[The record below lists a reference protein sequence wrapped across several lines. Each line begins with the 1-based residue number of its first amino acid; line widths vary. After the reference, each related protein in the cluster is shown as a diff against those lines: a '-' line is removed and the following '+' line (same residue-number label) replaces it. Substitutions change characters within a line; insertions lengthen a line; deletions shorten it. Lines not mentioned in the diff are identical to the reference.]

1 MDPAPMLH
9 DLNPAN
15 NFAMGGFPMALARVL
30 LLEGKPLP
38 KTLFLDILVEKTQ
51 ILIQHIKNHHLG
63 LALTANISENTTIIR
78 VYDNF
83 ATINSQVLHITVSNH
98 SDLEDQLWRLYIEVN
113 GIIHAFMLD
122 DIDDM
127 PPLEDITDD
136 EI

>member
-1 MDPAPMLH
+1 MLN

-15 NFAMGGFPMALARVL
+15 NFTMGGLPMAMARAL
-30 LLEGKPLP
+30 LIEGKPLP
-38 KTLFLDILVEKTQ
+38 KTLILHILVEKTQ
-51 ILIQHIKNHHLG
+51 ILIQHIKSHHLG
-63 LALTANISENTTIIR
+63 LALTVNIGENTVIIR
-78 VYDNF
+78 VYNNF

-113 GIIHAFMLD
+113 GIIHTFMPD

-136 EI
+136 EL

>member
-1 MDPAPMLH
+1 MLN
-9 DLNPAN
+9 DLDPAN
-15 NFAMGGFPMALARVL
+15 NFAMGGMPMALARVL
-30 LLEGKPLP
+30 LLEGKPPP

-63 LALTANISENTTIIR
+63 LALTANIGENTVIIR

-83 ATINSQVLHITVSNH
+83 TTINSQVLHITVSNH

-113 GIIHAFMLD
+113 GVIHAFMLD

-136 EI
+136 EL